1 MKKLNKD
8 FLELKAFD
16 KKDYNYSQDDLSAGI
31 IHIGVGNFHRS
42 HQAYYLD
49 ALFNQRKDLNFAI
62 VGAGLR
68 NSCSIMRKDLLAQ
81 DYLTSLVSRDPETT
95 DVRVLQSMIDFIE
108 NNNLLLIDALSKEEI
123 KIVSLTITEGGYYI
137 DSYGGFNISHEDIQK
152 DINNPEDPHTVFGVI
167 IAALKNRKEKNLP
180 PFTLMCCDNIA
191 HNGNVLK
198 NVISKMADA
207 IDPSLAKYILENVT
221 FPNSMVDRIT
231 PMASDTDKQFLLDE
245 YGYEDA
251 RPVFCEPFT
260 QWIMEDN
267 FCNTRPALEDV
278 GVMFVK
284 DIKSYELMKIRLLNG
299 SHACMSSL
307 SALLNVE
314 YVHEGLENDLVKPF
328 LDNIMK
334 YEVIPVLRDVVDMDL
349 DKYYQSVL
357 TRFSNPYIADTIT
370 RICIDN
376 SNKQP
381 KFVIDSIKDGL
392 ENGTCVDGLV
402 LACALWCRY
411 SIGTDEENRVLDI
424 KDPRE
429 ELLKETAL
437 KAKDDPIV
445 FLQMEDIYGD
455 LAQNKKFV
463 TIFSTYLNSIWKNG
477 VESTVKKFN
486 EEYINNKDN

>member
-1 MKKLNKD
+1 MKKLNSN
-8 FLELKAFD
+8 FLENEAFNKA
-16 KKDYNYSQDDLSAGI
+16 DYNYKQNELSPGI

-49 ALFNQRKDLNFAI
+49 ALFNQRKDFDFGI

-68 NSCSIMRKDLLAQ
+68 DSCSAMRKDLLSQ
-81 DYLTSLVSRDPETT
+81 DYLTTLVARDPNTT
-95 DVRVLQSMIDFIE
+95 DVRILQSMIDFVD
-108 NNNLLLIDALSKEEI
+108 NNNLLLIDELSSKDI

-137 DSYGGFNISHEDIQK
+137 DSYGEFNISHADIQK

-167 IAALKNRKEKNLP
+167 ISALKNRKEKNIP

-198 NVISKMADA
+198 NVICKMAEE
-207 IDPSLAKYILENVT
+207 IDSSLAKYIIKNVT

-231 PMASDTDKQFLLDE
+231 PMASKSDNNFILE
-245 YGYEDA
+245 NYGYEDL

-260 QWIMEDN
+260 QWILEDN
-267 FCNTRPALEDV
+267 FCNTRPSLEDV
-278 GVMFVK
+278 GVMFVE
-284 DIKSYELMKIRLLNG
+284 DIQPYELMKIRLLNG

-307 SALLNVE
+307 SALLNIE
-314 YVHEGLENDLVKPF
+314 YVHEGLEDDLVKPF

-334 YEVIPVLRDVVDMDL
+334 HEVIPVLRDIVDMDL

-370 RICIDN
+370 RIAMDN

-381 KFVIDSIKDGL
+381 KFVIDSIKDGIK
-392 ENGTCVDGLV
+392 NGTNINGLT

-424 KDPRE
+424 NDPRK
-429 ELLKETAL
+429 ELLIETAL
-437 KAKDDPIV
+437 KAKDKPIV
-445 FLQMEDIYGD
+445 FLQMKDIYGD
-455 LAQNKKFV
+455 LAQNDEFV
-463 TIFSTYLNSIWKNG
+463 KIFSTYLNSIWENG
-477 VESTVKKFN
+477 VKATVKNFN
-486 EEYINNKDN
+486 EEYKNSKG